1 MTESSTSARK
11 VTAVERAKTA
21 VRMRMAGAQYADI
34 GVSMGI
40 SRQAAWMLVKK
51 SLEATRKETGESADL
66 LRELELQ
73 RLDKLYLA
81 MNKQAEQGN
90 QGAVDRCIRIME
102 RRSKLVGLDAPTKQD
117 VTSGGEKIQETKIDD
132 TRYDRAIASLADA
145 LRKSVPGTSDKQ
157 DG

>member
-1 MTESSTSARK
+1 
-11 VTAVERAKTA
+11 
-21 VRMRMAGAQYADI
+21 MAGAQYADI

-102 RRSKLVGLDAPTKQD
+102 RRARLVGLDAPVKQD
-117 VTSGGEKIQETKIDD
+117 VSGNVSVEVDYKD
-132 TRYDRAIASLADA
+132 AI
-145 LRKSVPGTSDKQ
+145 LRKLLTPDDAPGDA
-157 DG
+157 G

>member
-11 VTAVERAKTA
+11 VAAAERTRTAVK
-21 VRMRMAGAQYADI
+21 MRMAGAQYTEIAAQ
-34 GVSMGI
+34 MGI
-40 SRQAAWMLVKK
+40 SKQAVWMLVKK
-51 SLEATRKETGESADL
+51 SLEATRKITGESADL

-117 VTSGGEKIQETKIDD
+117 VTSGGEKINPYMSATTDELREMAKRI
-132 TRYDRAIASLADA
+132 LDA
-145 LRKSVPGTSDKQ
+145 GTPEN
-157 DG
+157 G